1 MGDTKESLT
10 EMEATCK
17 EPHRESGKTGQEHA
31 SPACQPGLM
40 SGSNK
45 PLSSHSYVIAWPC
58 LPPVASAGCWQSHH
72 LRGLGCFQ
80 VFAAVC
86 VECGHPLASRCFGPD
101 FPAGRPLCA
110 ARQGTTGTPYSA
122 GTPPPTR
129 HPYLSFLQTGAS
141 RGGGVLWP
149 LLRPL
154 PPGHPAHGPTSPA
167 REGH

>member
-58 LPPVASAGCWQSHH
+58 LPPPSWQ
-72 LRGLGCFQ
+72 GLSS
-80 VFAAVC
+80 VFMS
-86 VECGHPLASRCFGPD
+86 LASVWGGLLIPSHD
-101 FPAGRPLCA
+101 LPQHL
-110 ARQGTTGTPYSA
+110 QSNILVLGTKPVTTQEKQPG
-122 GTPPPTR
+122 
-129 HPYLSFLQTGAS
+129 FS
-141 RGGGVLWP
+141 RK
-149 LLRPL
+149 LLMITQLDYIGYKNTKALNSRI
-154 PPGHPAHGPTSPA
+154 
-167 REGH
+167 